1 MVWNRSMKCIFC
13 GKKADSAE
21 HIWGQWLK
29 KIYPTDDIVPKLPH
43 YEDRNDKDGKAVVA
57 RGHHHG
63 GADPLYKTSK
73 VVCVDCNTGWM
84 SKIEENAKNVFVK
97 VFKDKGKKLSSN
109 DAIIL
114 AKWISLKFCIQEVAE
129 EFLVPEGISNTHLQT
144 QFLDICEIQRAE
156 RNGEF
161 FKNVSL
167 GGSFAIFVGRSY
179 GKGQIGGRNPIKN
192 SGPITITD
200 GRIDAFVSLSTCLL
214 FVGPMHCVLS
224 NDERVVHDIRRWI
237 STDGVGSAALKELR
251 PSARQHLQRIGV
263 GSDVLEEFV
272 LGSIEKFDPRK
283 LRRNFGSESVDLK
296 VVRPRKRRQK

>member
-1 MVWNRSMKCIFC
+1 MKCIFC

-29 KIYPTDDIVPKLPH
+29 KIYPTDDIVPKFPH
-43 YEDRNDKDGKAVVA
+43 FESRNDKDGKVVVA

-63 GADPLYKTSK
+63 GTDPLYKTSK
-73 VVCVDCNTGWM
+73 VVCIDCNTGWM
-84 SKIEENAKNVFVK
+84 SRIEEKAKNVFVK
-97 VFKDKGKKLSSN
+97 VFKDEGKKLSSN
-109 DAIIL
+109 DATTL
-114 AKWISLKFCIQEVAE
+114 VKWTSLKFCIHEVAE
-129 EFLVPEGISNTHLQT
+129 EFLVPEALSNSNLQT
-144 QFLDICEIQRAE
+144 PYLDLCERQRIE
-156 RNGEF
+156 RNRKLL
-161 FKNVSL
+161 KNGYL
-167 GGSFAIFVGRSY
+167 EDSFAIFVGRSY
-179 GKGQIGGRNPIKN
+179 GKDQIGAINHIKTGLCEVVN
-192 SGPITITD
+192 GKINK
-200 GRIDAFVSLSTCLL
+200 FVSLSTCLL

-272 LGSIEKFDPRK
+272 LGSIEKFDPRI
-283 LRRNFGSESVDLK
+283 LRRNFKHGSVDLK